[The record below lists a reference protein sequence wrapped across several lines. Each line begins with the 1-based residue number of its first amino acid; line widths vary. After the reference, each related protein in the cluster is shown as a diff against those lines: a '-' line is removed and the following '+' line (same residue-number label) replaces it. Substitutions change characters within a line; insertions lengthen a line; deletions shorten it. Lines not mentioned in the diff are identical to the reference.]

1 MANVAQ
7 LKRTGKGEPPA
18 RTEAPK
24 NVANPPR
31 DKPELAEK
39 PVALQL
45 KVPEAVAE
53 AFAKAAGDKLG
64 YKKGSK
70 SQFFIELFEAYQDG
84 RLTR

>member
-7 LKRTGKGEPPA
+7 LKRMGKGEPPA
-18 RTEAPK
+18 RSEAPK
-24 NVANPPR
+24 NTANPPR
-31 DKPELAEK
+31 DKSEIVEK

-70 SQFFIELFEAYQDG
+70 SLFFIELFEAYQAG
-84 RLTR
+84 KLTR